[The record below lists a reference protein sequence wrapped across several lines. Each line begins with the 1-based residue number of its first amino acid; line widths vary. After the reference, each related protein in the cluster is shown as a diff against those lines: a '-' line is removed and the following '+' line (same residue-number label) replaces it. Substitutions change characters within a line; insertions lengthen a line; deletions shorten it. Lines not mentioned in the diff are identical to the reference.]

1 MNPAI
6 AALLAQAEAQGLV
19 LVEQAVQRFV
29 GDVLA
34 GVSVQQA
41 ALNLSM
47 WAAEQQALAV
57 DKIADSV

>member
-29 GDVLA
+29 GDALA
-34 GVSVQQA
+34 GVSLQQA
-41 ALNLSM
+41 AQNLAM
-47 WAAEQQALAV
+47 WAAEQQALAI
-57 DKIADSV
+57 DKIADAV